1 MKKKEIPKIIL
12 ETLIFLILGIFLVC
26 SLNYGLGL
34 YESNKLEKVN
44 TEQSNR
50 ENKQKEENSNG
61 KVDNNKSNNTN
72 VVLTM
77 DDKISNN
84 TIWCGSFQL
93 IWNDLKNDFAK
104 QDIIFEPQLDVV
116 NNLNKEKFNTSKI
129 SENSYYKAQGIPTQE
144 LKNKIEKEI
153 KEKFDETSDIV
164 NQFTFDGNPNKYFLY
179 AMLKKEFKFSKEFEQ
194 LENGRFGNYEN
205 VKYFGTTKNGSEA
218 VRGQVRVLYYNSKE
232 DFAIKLMTVQGDEV
246 IISKGI
252 DKDTFSNIY
261 EEIEN
266 RQDKYKGDSE
276 LLETDTLSIPNL
288 NLNVEKE
295 FNELENKPFKIS
307 NEDSYVID
315 KAIQT
320 IQFELDKTG
329 GKVKSEA
336 GMAISKASLSRE
348 EPREFSVDNTF
359 TIFLKENDKDTPY
372 FAAKIAD
379 ITQFQK

>member
-12 ETLIFLILGIFLVC
+12 EILIFLILGIFLVC

-34 YESNKLEKVN
+34 YGSNKLEKVN

-144 LKNKIEKEI
+144 LKSKIEKEI

-232 DFAIKLMTVQGDEV
+232 DFAIKLMTIQGDEV

-276 LLETDTLSIPNL
+276 
-288 NLNVEKE
+288 
-295 FNELENKPFKIS
+295 
-307 NEDSYVID
+307 
-315 KAIQT
+315 
-320 IQFELDKTG
+320 
-329 GKVKSEA
+329 
-336 GMAISKASLSRE
+336 
-348 EPREFSVDNTF
+348 
-359 TIFLKENDKDTPY
+359 
-372 FAAKIAD
+372 
-379 ITQFQK
+379 

>member
-34 YESNKLEKVN
+34 YGSNKLEKVN

-50 ENKQKEENSNG
+50 ENKQKKENSNG

-144 LKNKIEKEI
+144 LKSKIEKEI

-205 VKYFGTTKNGSEA
+205 VKYFG
-218 VRGQVRVLYYNSKE
+218 
-232 DFAIKLMTVQGDEV
+232 
-246 IISKGI
+246 
-252 DKDTFSNIY
+252 
-261 EEIEN
+261 
-266 RQDKYKGDSE
+266 
-276 LLETDTLSIPNL
+276 
-288 NLNVEKE
+288 
-295 FNELENKPFKIS
+295 
-307 NEDSYVID
+307 
-315 KAIQT
+315 
-320 IQFELDKTG
+320 
-329 GKVKSEA
+329 
-336 GMAISKASLSRE
+336 
-348 EPREFSVDNTF
+348 
-359 TIFLKENDKDTPY
+359 
-372 FAAKIAD
+372 
-379 ITQFQK
+379 